1 MSDSSRDAPYPEL
14 KKTHT
19 MAHVG
24 RPFTDY
30 KPPAAAPVWAVIEGL
45 GRYHVLLAALELGV
59 FEALDGAPDSGT
71 TAGELAGR
79 LGLPELHLESLL
91 DSVVALGLLD
101 RVVDGFKLN
110 DAARRYLLVD
120 GAASMAGLIPVA
132 PGPHENWT
140 RLADTVRSGRPAT
153 PIDDDPAAFYVPL
166 VEGTFTTMWRCA
178 SRADFKMRYSAL
190 AAPRILDLG
199 AGGAPWSIA
208 MLQACGDGRATV
220 NDLDGVISVARRKT
234 AEHSV
239 ADRCEF
245 RPGDFHAVPLE
256 NGAYD
261 IVVLGHVCRTEGP
274 GGRPP
279 SGGAGLRS
287 PAARGPG
294 SAGRLLRRPQP
305 QDQPPRGAD
314 GNDHDGQHRQR
325 LRSHHR
331 RGHRLAARH
340 RLRSPPADRAHR
352 LPIRLPGL
360 QTPRLTRLSGPS
372 DRSVRAPPSTTG
384 RQIIVKAPNRR
395 QSWNGSAPAT
405 VDRAST

>member
-1 MSDSSRDAPYPEL
+1 MSEPRDAPYPEL

-30 KPPAAAPVWAVIEGL
+30 KPPAAAPVWAAIEGL

-59 FEALDGAPDSGT
+59 FEALDEIPAGAGMR
-71 TAGELAGR
+71 AEALAER
-79 LGLPELHLESLL
+79 LGLPVLHLESLL

-101 RVVDGFKLN
+101 RVVDDFRLN

-153 PIDDDPAAFYVPL
+153 PIDDNPAAFYVPL

-178 SRADFKMRYSAL
+178 TRADQQLRYSAL

-208 MLQACGDGRATV
+208 MLEACGDGRAVV
-220 NDLDGVISVARRKT
+220 NDLDGVIDVARRT
-234 AEHSV
+234 AAEHGV
-239 ADRCEF
+239 VDRCEF
-245 RPGDFHAVPLE
+245 RPGDFHTVRIE
-256 NGAYD
+256 DGAYD

-274 GGRPP
+274 DGARRLVERAYAALRPGGRIVL
-279 SGGAGLRS
+279 ADYFI
-287 PAARGPG
+287 GPNHKTNPHAVLMG
-294 SAGRLLRRPQP
+294 M
-305 QDQPPRGAD
+305 
-314 GNDHDGQHRQR
+314 
-325 LRSHHR
+325 
-331 RGHRLAARH
+331 
-340 RLRSPPADRAHR
+340 
-352 LPIRLPGL
+352 
-360 QTPRLTRLSGPS
+360 TMM
-372 DRSVRAPPSTTG
+372 
-384 RQIIVKAPNRR
+384 
-395 QSWNGSAPAT
+395 
-405 VDRAST
+405 ASTVNGFGVTTETATGWLRDAGFEALRLIEPIGFQFAYVASKPRN